1 MIQFDSVATS
11 APPAAP
17 SRQLERTNDCSNA
30 VGACKPCCGCWK
42 TDTFRNAP
50 LQRKL
55 TLLQICTFPIGKLW
69 FLHVATVAAQARGM
83 LCWRCPSPTANSCY
97 FPDWKTD
104 ISENLALMQPVPVCK
119 HVTFSARRRELV
131 AMTGGGAPMVKIS
144 LFLLG
149 KQRF

>member
-1 MIQFDSVATS
+1 MLPQ
-11 APPAAP
+11 PPP
-17 SRQLERTNDCSNA
+17 NQQLERTNDCSNA
-30 VGACKPCCGCWK
+30 MGACKPCCGCFK
-42 TDTFRNAP
+42 TDTFRKAP

-55 TLLQICTFPIGKLW
+55 TFLQIGTFPIGKLCL
-69 FLHVATVAAQARGM
+69 LHVATVAAQARGM
-83 LCWRCPSPTANSCY
+83 LCWRCPSPTTNSCY

-131 AMTGGGAPMVKIS
+131 AMTGGGAPMVTIS